1 MLLISESYGGKDI
14 MIPHPMLNQIVRV
27 QTKKLKPRRAC
38 FLHLLLQI
46 LIIFGLTQTAIVSR
60 KHKNE
65 V

>member
-1 MLLISESYGGKDI
+1 MVEMTSYAC
-14 MIPHPMLNQIVRV
+14 IPHPMLNQIVRV